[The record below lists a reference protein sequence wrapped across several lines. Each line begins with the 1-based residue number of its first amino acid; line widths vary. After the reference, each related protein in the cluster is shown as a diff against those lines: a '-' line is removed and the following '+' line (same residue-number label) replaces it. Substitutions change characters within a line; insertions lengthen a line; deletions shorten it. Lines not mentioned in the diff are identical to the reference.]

1 MSDEEKAAK
10 AAKDAEEAARKAA
23 ETEEE
28 PDEEPEPVAVD
39 FSTMGKD
46 AFPAFLKEWNQFKKD
61 VGWTPGKKPE
71 STFAKV
77 FGEETPPKKTK
88 EKTDGEELSLDRL
101 IFKPLEEFWGP

>member
-28 PDEEPEPVAVD
+28 LEEEPEPVAVD
-39 FSTMGKD
+39 FSTMGKN

-61 VGWTPGKKPE
+61 IGWTPGSKPK
-71 STFAKV
+71 STFEKV
-77 FGEETPPKKTK
+77 LSGDEPPKGNGKK
-88 EKTDGEELSLDRL
+88 EENPFDF

>member
-23 ETEEE
+23 EAEEE

-39 FSTMGKD
+39 FSTMGKN

-61 VGWTPGKKPE
+61 IGWTPGKKPE

-77 FGEETPPKKTK
+77 LGGETPTVVK
-88 EKTDGEELSLDRL
+88 EKPDGEEISLNSL
-101 IFKPLEEFWGP
+101 LFKPLEDFWGP